1 MNYQEALNSLQE
13 YVIEKLRED
22 DLSINHFTIEFDLIQ
37 QLIDEKLEQES
48 RKDKLIVGSEW
59 ECVAICYS
67 EGISFRAPICLVNV
81 KGIVEI
87 TEIGESDGIHYV
99 EYSSQN
105 ERRLDEYAMPIDQFI
120 LCFKPIKEGNKDE
133 G

>member
-1 MNYQEALNSLQE
+1 MNYQEALRRMYELLGKIPYEVELSDLNP
-13 YVIEKLRED
+13 LRE
-22 DLSINHFTIEFDLIQ
+22 LVF
-37 QLIDEKLEQES
+37 EKLEQET
-48 RKDKLIVGSEW
+48 RKDKLIAGSQW

-99 EYSSQN
+99 EYSFQN
-105 ERRLDEYAMPIDQFI
+105 GIRLDEFAIPTQQFL
-120 LCFKPIKEGNKDE
+120 LCFKPIKEGE
-133 G
+133 